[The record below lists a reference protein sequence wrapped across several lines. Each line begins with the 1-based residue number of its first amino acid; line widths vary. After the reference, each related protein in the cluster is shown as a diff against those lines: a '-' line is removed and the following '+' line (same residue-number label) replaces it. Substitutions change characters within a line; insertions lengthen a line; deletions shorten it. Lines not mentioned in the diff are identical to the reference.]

1 MVHASKGRHGPERQT
16 CPPSK
21 SPKRL
26 PEFIAE
32 NWDVRSTQV
41 VIEED
46 GMRVI
51 IELLPRVDGEEP
63 QTLEFFSKPF

>member
-1 MVHASKGRHGPERQT
+1 MSADEN
-16 CPPSK
+16 
-21 SPKRL
+21 PKRL

>member
-1 MVHASKGRHGPERQT
+1 MPGKANMSDDQG
-16 CPPSK
+16 
-21 SPKRL
+21 PKRL